1 MDDKTFWVFLAGAII
16 GGIVIGL
23 FFSRSSYGYYATP
36 TVPQKTFYT
45 NTEEWDIIKDDR
57 GRTKG
62 VRVKR
67 TAKEG

>member
-1 MDDKTFWVFLAGAII
+1 LDDKTFWALIAGAII
-16 GGIVIGL
+16 GGIVVVL
-23 FFSRSSYGYYATP
+23 FLSKPSYAQYATP
-36 TVPQKTFYT
+36 KPPQTFYT
-45 NTEEWDIIKDDR
+45 NTEEWEIVKDAR

>member
-1 MDDKTFWVFLAGAII
+1 LDNDSFWAFLAGAIL
-16 GGIVIGL
+16 GSIVIGL
-23 FFSRSSYGYYATP
+23 FLSKPSYAYYATP
-36 TVPQKTFYT
+36 EPPQTFYT
-45 NTEEWDIIKDDR
+45 NTEEWEIVKDAR